1 MKLKVC
7 GMREPE
13 NLKQIAALLPDYLGF
28 IFYKESK
35 RFCGDTITPEMLS
48 ELPASIKKVGV
59 FVNEAT
65 ESILETVTKYKMD
78 VVQLHGRETP
88 RQCQE
93 LKSAGL
99 EVIKAFSV
107 DDRFVFENTLLYE
120 RYCDYFLFDT
130 RGNNYGG
137 NGTVFDWEILKGYL
151 SDKPYFLSG
160 GLNLENLK
168 SQEFDR
174 IWPKPFALDVNSGFE
189 IEPGLKDVEKV
200 RFLLEQLK
208 IRNSKLGISRLG

>member
-1 MKLKVC
+1 MKVKVC
-7 GMREPE
+7 GMRQPE
-13 NLKQIAALLPDYLGF
+13 NLKQIAALLPDYIGF
-28 IFYKESK
+28 IFYEGSK
-35 RFCGDTITPEMLS
+35 RFCEGTITPELLA

-59 FVNEAT
+59 FVNETT
-65 ESILETVTKYKMD
+65 EVILDTARKYKLD
-78 VVQLHGRETP
+78 VIQLHGRETP
-88 RQCQE
+88 LQCKELQE
-93 LKSAGL
+93 AGL

-107 DDRFVFENTLLYE
+107 DDSFVFENTLLYE
-120 RYCDYFLFDT
+120 RSCDYFLFDT

-168 SQEFDR
+168 SREFEK

-189 IEPGLKDVEKV
+189 VEPGLKDVEKV
-200 RFLLEQLK
+200 KELIKFIKEK
-208 IRNSKLGISRLG
+208 N

>member
-1 MKLKVC
+1 MKVKVC

-13 NLKQIAALLPDYLGF
+13 NLRQIAALQPDYMGF
-28 IFYKESK
+28 IFYEGSK
-35 RFCGDTITPEMLS
+35 RYCDETITPKLLD

-59 FVNEAT
+59 FVNEST
-65 ESILETVTKYKMD
+65 EVILDTARKYKLD
-78 VVQLHGRETP
+78 VIQLHGRETP
-88 RQCQE
+88 RQCKELQE
-93 LKSAGL
+93 AGL

-107 DDRFVFENTLLYE
+107 DDNFVFENTLLYE
-120 RYCDYFLFDT
+120 RSCDYFLFDT

-160 GLNLENLK
+160 GLSLENLK
-168 SQEFDR
+168 SREFEK

-189 IEPGLKDVEKV
+189 LEPGLKDVEKV
-200 RFLLEQLK
+200 KELIIFIKEK
-208 IRNSKLGISRLG
+208 N

>member
-1 MKLKVC
+1 MKVKVC
-7 GMREPE
+7 GMRDPE
-13 NLKQIAALLPDYLGF
+13 NLKQVAALQPDYLGF
-28 IFYKESK
+28 IFYEGSK
-35 RFCGDTITPEMLS
+35 RYCEGYITPQLLA

-65 ESILETVTKYKMD
+65 DVVLATVHKYKLD

-88 RQCQE
+88 KQCQE
-93 LKSAGL
+93 LKNAGL

-120 RYCDYFLFDT
+120 RSCDYFLFDT

-151 SDKPYFLSG
+151 SPKPFFLSG

-168 SQEFDR
+168 SKEFKKVCS
-174 IWPKPFALDVNSGFE
+174 KPFALDVNSGFE
-189 IEPGLKDVEKV
+189 LEPGLKDVGQVKELNKLIEEK
-200 RFLLEQLK
+200 
-208 IRNSKLGISRLG
+208 N